1 MLDWLHVCDMF
12 SFGLA
17 VDAAHVSPALEEVQN
32 GSIGNETDCAMLCCC
47 YRIGSWACG

>member
-17 VDAAHVSPALEEVQN
+17 VDAAHVSPALEEVKKWVNWQ
-32 GSIGNETDCAMLCCC
+32 
-47 YRIGSWACG
+47 